1 MTLSRSIS
9 LVLTTLVTGPSAQAR
24 ENAIAQLLQEER
36 TEATRATAAGS
47 AVCASD
53 ALPVPGA
60 PTAAILLEGLPA
72 PYPILPTDPD
82 IQSVRIAPGCVCCS
96 GNLVMQVT
104 LNRLLRTRPRRLF
117 IALAST
123 AHLEG
128 IQGFLTHSPYDALLH
143 LTPLVAA

>member
-1 MTLSRSIS
+1 MTLPGPAG
-9 LVLTTLVTGPSAQAR
+9 LVLTTLVTGSSAQAR
-24 ENAIAQLLQEER
+24 ENVIAGLLQDEQA
-36 TEATRATAAGS
+36 EATRTAS
-47 AVCASD
+47 ARSTSSASD
-53 ALPVPGA
+53 ALLVPGA

-72 PYPILPTDPD
+72 PCPVLPTDPD

-123 AHLEG
+123 AHLEA
-128 IQGFLTHSPYDALLH
+128 IQGFLTHSPYDALLR